1 MSMRG
6 RKKNPLQ
13 QMSIQTKLLMTF
25 ALIAVLIFVIN
36 LMLYSQ
42 INHSMRRLDEV
53 YATNASLNELSECLE
68 QTQDDVYEYLNTK
81 SSDSLK
87 NYYRNTQTLRDML
100 EQLDSDIVDN
110 DGKIL
115 EVNIR
120 NMADTYLRYAE
131 ETVQAKRGRNV
142 EKYNTV
148 YSTALQNYKYVQAA
162 IYRLN
167 DIRFRSNT
175 DKYRM
180 MMDSLKYMEIVC
192 SVIVIAAA
200 VCSLMVLLLDDPDDH
215 RAAAGAGRF
224 CE

>member
-120 NMADTYLRYAE
+120 NIDNTYQCDTDE
-131 ETVQAKRGRNV
+131 VVQVNSGRDV
-142 EKYNTV
+142 
-148 YSTALQNYKYVQAA
+148 
-162 IYRLN
+162 
-167 DIRFRSNT
+167 
-175 DKYRM
+175 
-180 MMDSLKYMEIVC
+180 
-192 SVIVIAAA
+192 
-200 VCSLMVLLLDDPDDH
+200 
-215 RAAAGAGRF
+215 
-224 CE
+224 

>member
-42 INHSMRRLDEV
+42 INHSMCRLDEV

-100 EQLDSDIVDN
+100 EQERFE
-110 DGKIL
+110 GPG
-115 EVNIR
+115 
-120 NMADTYLRYAE
+120 
-131 ETVQAKRGRNV
+131 RG
-142 EKYNTV
+142 
-148 YSTALQNYKYVQAA
+148 
-162 IYRLN
+162 
-167 DIRFRSNT
+167 
-175 DKYRM
+175 
-180 MMDSLKYMEIVC
+180 EIK
-192 SVIVIAAA
+192 
-200 VCSLMVLLLDDPDDH
+200 
-215 RAAAGAGRF
+215 
-224 CE
+224 EQ